1 MEGVTSLTYGM
12 ASFLTRVYWPACA
25 SAPTI
30 ACGAAMVHDSGTR
43 HRHSL
48 QLGSHDE
55 HATPTQRSP
64 PHRTDPRSDSALR
77 GSVPCVNFIQHRSHA
92 GSEDGRSGC
101 RSSDHRQRW
110 DPGSLAMI
118 RTTGTL
124 RLPARS
130 ATHAPAEVTAF
141 RPRERDQGHV
151 QTRLEQ
157 ADGRLVTCR
166 SWATL
171 RHQARRNSHAVREL
185 P

>member
-1 MEGVTSLTYGM
+1 MLSVRHGLFLDSKCIRRAY
-12 ASFLTRVYWPACA
+12 ASTRM
-25 SAPTI
+25 I
-30 ACGAAMVHDSGTR
+30 ACGAPIVGDTVICPH
-43 HRHSL
+43 HCHSR

-55 HATPTQRSP
+55 HATPTQRAP
-64 PHRTDPRSDSALR
+64 PHRTDPRSDSELR
-77 GSVPCVNFIQHRSHA
+77 GSDPSANFIQHRFHTESKA
-92 GSEDGRSGC
+92 GRSGC
-101 RSSDHRQRW
+101 CSSDHRQRW

-124 RLPARS
+124 RLPARFL
-130 ATHAPAEVTAF
+130 THAPAPVEVTAL

-157 ADGRLVTCR
+157 PDGRLVTCR

-171 RHQARRNSHAVREL
+171 RHQARRNSLAVGDL